1 MSAEYVD
8 STVDARRRNPR
19 HGERMTVVVAA
30 SGEVEDL
37 IDDVAALEPEV
48 EIEDTLPYEV
58 LRVVVPEIALD
69 DLCSLANVESVETEG
84 RLRPHES
91 GN

>member
-1 MSAEYVD
+1 MSADYVD
-8 STVDARRRNPR
+8 STVDSLRRNPR
-19 HGERMTVVVAA
+19 QGERLTVVVAA
-30 SGEVEDL
+30 SGEAEDL
-37 IDDVAALEPEV
+37 IEDVAALEPEV
-48 EIEDTLPYEV
+48 EIEDTLPYDV
-58 LRVVVPEIALD
+58 LRLVVYETVLD